1 MREKIEKKINHLL
14 EKLKETTYF
23 SQIEFIFL
31 YGSALTDYHLEDQSD
46 IDICIFINLK
56 DKEEL
61 TSIRLA
67 LLKQLPDKYDIQMY
81 QLLPL
86 YVQIEVIKGEVIYV
100 RDKLVLYERVYQTI
114 DEYEDFYPY
123 YSEYINR

>member
-114 DEYEDFYPY
+114 DEYEDFYLY
-123 YSEYINR
+123 YSDYINR